1 MDYIYPIG
9 LYLAIVALAAM
20 YVLHIKEQ
28 RKGFK
33 K

>member
-9 LYLAIVALAAM
+9 LYIAIIVLAAM

-28 RKGFK
+28 RKRFK